1 MGVSERRM
9 AEGTGT
15 DCVDALG
22 LDQLAEAG
30 SEELA
35 VDEKVKLLGLVGLDL
50 CASGGSTEDH
60 NNKERGK
67 RTHAWC
73 MDIWPGAVRVASPL
87 TRGSSSGRR
96 WQLRQGDAQDGSKA
110 VAKED
115 AADLQQRVDHLTQV
129 DPPQLDWHSDRH
141 IGRCKPEHDGGRM
154 SVTVAMA
161 HARRMAA

>member
-30 SEELA
+30 PEELA

-50 CASGGSTEDH
+50 CASGGSPRITITKSEG
-60 NNKERGK
+60 NAR
-67 RTHAWC
+67 AWC

-115 AADLQQRVDHLTQV
+115 AADLQQRIDHLTQV
-129 DPPQLDWHSDRH
+129 DPPQLDWNRDRH